1 MPNTQSAKKQARQNE
16 VRRVRNQA
24 RKTEI
29 KTVVKK
35 FDTALLTSDFVTAAA
50 LLAEAESKIA
60 RAGSKGVLHHKTVSR
75 KVSRLT
81 KRFKKEVASATAA

>member
-1 MPNTQSAKKQARQNE
+1 MPNTRSAKKQARQNE

-35 FDTALLTSDFVTAAA
+35 FDAALQTGDLVNAAA
-50 LLAEAESKIA
+50 LLREAESKIA
-60 RAGSKGVLHHKTVSR
+60 RAGSKGVLHRKTVAR

-81 KRFKKEVASATAA
+81 KRFKKEVSEAV